1 MNKRINVLNIIIS
14 IILLGLFV
22 YGLVTKGESYT
33 STYGIKMLY
42 LSAGI
47 NIVMLLFSLFK
58 IIRDSIW
65 MDIIYMIYLLLFIG
79 TNFYSQIFGSKLK
92 ITGLFMWYP
101 KWIKYFLILL
111 LVVNVI
117 IFIVSFGGVDEK

>member
-1 MNKRINVLNIIIS
+1 M
-14 IILLGLFV
+14 
-22 YGLVTKGESYT
+22 YGLVTKGKSYT
-33 STYGIKMLY
+33 STYGINMLY

-101 KWIKYFLILL
+101 KWMKYQ
-111 LVVNVI
+111 
-117 IFIVSFGGVDEK
+117 K

>member
-14 IILLGLFV
+14 IILLGLFG

-33 STYGIKMLY
+33 STYGINMLY

-101 KWIKYFLILL
+101 NWMKYFLILL